1 MLTLKFNNFSN
12 FLIYKSNRPQ
22 YFIEGCFFELI
33 HLSSPF

>member
-22 YFIEGCFFELI
+22 YFVEGCFF
-33 HLSSPF
+33 